1 MSKDLEERIEKKKRQ
16 LADFIRLSKALEM
29 NASDRQQR
37 IDLMLDDLSK
47 LMAQRD

>member
-16 LADFIRLSKALEM
+16 LADFIRLSKALGM
-29 NASDRQQR
+29 NETDRQQR